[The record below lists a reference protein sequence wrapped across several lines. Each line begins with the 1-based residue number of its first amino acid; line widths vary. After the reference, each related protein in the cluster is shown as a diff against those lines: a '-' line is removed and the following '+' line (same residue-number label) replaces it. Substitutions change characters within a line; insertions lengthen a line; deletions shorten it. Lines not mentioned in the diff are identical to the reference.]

1 MGIILPGIMGIM
13 QSLTVALLVAMVGCA
28 LSEGLGPF
36 PYRGRYPGY
45 CDNGDGLYVHDWTDI
60 YFCSGGI
67 ATRQQCAPGT
77 RHSHAT
83 IHKLNTY
90 VGKNICTDYHVPLCG
105 LCDEVVPVEAA
116 PAPHEPQPKPE
127 PKPEPKPAPVYHAPA
142 PAFHAPI
149 YPLHAPVYYPYH
161 FAYPLHNVYGH

>member
-1 MGIILPGIMGIM
+1 MGIILPRIINIM
-13 QSLTVALLVAMVGCA
+13 QSLTVAVLLAIVGCA

-45 CDNGDGLYVHDWTDI
+45 CDNGDGLYVHDWTVI

-116 PAPHEPQPKPE
+116 PAPEY
-127 PKPEPKPAPVYHAPA
+127 KPAPVYHAPA
-142 PAFHAPI
+142 PAYHAPVS
-149 YPLHAPVYYPYH
+149 PLPAPVYYPYH
-161 FAYPLHNVYGH
+161 F